1 MPVNNGPDTAKQ
13 TILIVDDDPVAL
25 DILEG
30 HLVSEDYNLL
40 LASSGFQAL
49 RHLER
54 EQIDLVVLDVMMP
67 HMDGFEICERIKDN
81 ERWRRIPV
89 ILITGF
95 WDQEQMDRGIAAG
108 AESFLPK
115 PVEGN
120 DLRMQIRLILEPLD

>member
-1 MPVNNGPDTAKQ
+1 MSNNQRPEAAKH
-13 TILIVDDDPVAL
+13 TVLIVDDDSVAL

-30 HLVSEDYNLL
+30 HLVSAGYNLI

-54 EQIDLVVLDVMMP
+54 DQPDLVVLDVMMP
-67 HMDGFEICERIKDN
+67 HLDGFEVCQRIKAD
-81 ERWRRIPV
+81 ERWRHIPV

-95 WDQEQMDRGIAAG
+95 WDQEQMDRGIVAG

-115 PVEGN
+115 PVDGN
-120 DLRMQIRLILEPLD
+120 ELRAQIRLLLEPLE

>member
-1 MPVNNGPDTAKQ
+1 MPVNNGPETVKH
-13 TILIVDDDPVAL
+13 TVLIVDDDSVAL

-30 HLVSEDYNLL
+30 HLASEGYNLIL
-40 LASSGFQAL
+40 TSSGFEAL

-54 EQIDLVVLDVMMP
+54 DQPDLIVLDVMMP
-67 HMDGFEICERIKDN
+67 HLDGFEVCQRIKAN
-81 ERWRRIPV
+81 GRWRHIPV

-115 PVEGN
+115 PIDGDE
-120 DLRMQIRLILEPLD
+120 LRSLVRLMLEPLE

>member
-1 MPVNNGPDTAKQ
+1 MPVNNGPDAAKQ

-30 HLVSEDYNLL
+30 HLAFEGYNLL

-49 RHLER
+49 RYLER

-67 HMDGFEICERIKDN
+67 HLDGFEVCKRIKDN
-81 ERWRRIPV
+81 ERWRRIPI
-89 ILITGF
+89 ILVTGF

-115 PVEGN
+115 PVGGN
-120 DLRMQIRLILEPLD
+120 DLRTQIRLILEPLD

>member
-1 MPVNNGPDTAKQ
+1 MPVNNEPETTKH
-13 TILIVDDDPVAL
+13 TVLIVDDDPVAL

-30 HLVSEDYNLL
+30 HLASEGYNLL

-54 EQIDLVVLDVMMP
+54 EQTDLVVLDVMMP
-67 HMDGFEICERIKDN
+67 HLDGFEVCERIKVN

-115 PVEGN
+115 PIDGN
-120 DLRMQIRLILEPLD
+120 ELRTQVRLMLEPLE

>member
-120 DLRMQIRLILEPLD
+120 DLRMQIRLMLEPLD